1 MYWQTQPF
9 LGILEV
15 MKKLPA
21 YLIFVLTF
29 FASSVISYKIFAS
42 GEGKLTPVSTENSET
57 EVKSIPKENFNLEKT
72 RNILLLGYGG
82 AGHDGG
88 NLSDVIMFLNLDS
101 ENKSVTFVTIPRDL
115 WVEIPIRSDI
125 SENYKINAAYAIGG
139 DDIKYGLKEPQYKGA
154 TGAGNM
160 AKKVASD
167 TLGLKVNN
175 FISVDFES
183 FKKIVDI
190 LGGLEVDAPVTFND
204 YFYPVKGLQNE
215 TCGYSAEK
223 IAEFHQKYSGFE
235 LEKQFLC
242 RYEHLK
248 FEKGVQKMD
257 GEMALKFVRSRH
269 SSEHGGDFARSQ
281 RQKAVLFAMKD
292 KLLSLYAVKHAK
304 GLFEEF
310 RDLIST
316 DFDLA
321 TIEAISKLVVN
332 PGEYNVKFVSLTED
346 NVLMATKSMNGQFIL
361 IPKEG
366 ENVWVNVQKFVYD
379 EINKY

>member
-1 MYWQTQPF
+1 
-9 LGILEV
+9 
-15 MKKLPA
+15 
-21 YLIFVLTF
+21 
-29 FASSVISYKIFAS
+29 
-42 GEGKLTPVSTENSET
+42 
-57 EVKSIPKENFNLEKT
+57 
-72 RNILLLGYGG
+72 
-82 AGHDGG
+82 
-88 NLSDVIMFLNLDS
+88 
-101 ENKSVTFVTIPRDL
+101 
-115 WVEIPIRSDI
+115 
-125 SENYKINAAYAIGG
+125 
-139 DDIKYGLKEPQYKGA
+139 
-154 TGAGNM
+154 
-160 AKKVASD
+160 
-167 TLGLKVNN
+167 
-175 FISVDFES
+175 
-183 FKKIVDI
+183 
-190 LGGLEVDAPVTFND
+190 
-204 YFYPVKGLQNE
+204 
-215 TCGYSAEK
+215 
-223 IAEFHQKYSGFE
+223 
-235 LEKQFLC
+235 
-242 RYEHLK
+242 
-248 FEKGVQKMD
+248 
-257 GEMALKFVRSRH
+257 MALKFVRSRH